1 MSFLNRMGNASNP
14 YQTGT
19 KKVLAVCSAGLLRSP
34 TVANV
39 LHSEYGYNTRA
50 VGASEE
56 YALIVLDPVL
66 IGWADEIVFV
76 EQKIYDKAWKDF
88 SDLLK
93 KRKNVVLN
101 IPDNY
106 EWNNEDLKLII
117 LEQYRDASK

>member
-1 MSFLNRMGNASNP
+1 MGNASNP